1 MKLQNMEFLRNIT
14 TTTDIL
20 PEPQAVAASPV
31 SKPIGYNAA
40 EMTNNDAE
48 ESILLSTG
56 KLQTQ
61 TESLFLMDQ
70 KLYQL

>member
-40 EMTNNDAE
+40 EMTNNEAE
-48 ESILLSTG
+48 DSILLSTG
-56 KLQTQ
+56 K
-61 TESLFLMDQ
+61 
-70 KLYQL
+70 